1 MQQDAGRKRRCCDS
15 RSSTR
20 GACQEVYV
28 FAIKSFK
35 DTKKGLGLRL
45 ADHEVSVVSRPG
57 FAEGVVS
64 ANVEDLIVY
73 VRCTEINFRN

>member
-1 MQQDAGRKRRCCDS
+1 
-15 RSSTR
+15 
-20 GACQEVYV
+20 V